1 MNQMP
6 SCCPAQGVEFLP
18 INDEG
23 LLFDQNGQRLF
34 HLNAVATFIWSC
46 LDQGHDI
53 EDIAQATGQAM
64 RVKHVRARQYVL
76 DMLKTWRVTGLLQG
90 GCHFPS
96 PERAGGSLDEIS
108 LEVSDEDLQQ
118 PVIPARQ
125 HYQFL
130 DSVFS
135 LGFGSPLL
143 RELVDPTFQHLRT
156 QAEAKDL
163 LYLNIIYTRHRFTVL
178 HGNAVIGRC
187 ATSRELGPLLHGL
200 LGLLAIRRYE
210 YLLAIHASCLGRS
223 GNALVM
229 PGRSGSG
236 KTTVTAALMA
246 AGWEYMSDDTALL
259 LPQTLACVGAPYAL
273 TIKEGAWPILRRY
286 YPDIDRAPIHLRSD
300 ERLVRYLCP
309 TGHDFSKPR
318 PLRWVGFPHR
328 STTAT
333 SSMRLL
339 DQIEGL
345 YRMLEHCC
353 AIPRFLSS
361 DDIQL
366 LVDWSAGT
374 RFFEFAI
381 TDIDE
386 AVAQVDA
393 MTGTER
399 DAPGIPL
406 PTSDDSRESLA
417 TLHTSLIH
425 GPGNGRHI

>member
-6 SCCPAQGVEFLP
+6 SCRPAPEVELLP

-23 LLFDQNGQRLF
+23 ILFDQNGQRLF
-34 HLNAVATFIWSC
+34 HLNTVATLIWSR
-46 LDQGHDI
+46 LDKGQDI

-64 RVKHVRARQYVL
+64 CVEHIRARQYVL
-76 DMLKTWRVTGLLQG
+76 DMLKTWRATGLLQG
-90 GCHFPS
+90 GCNFPS
-96 PERAGGSLDEIS
+96 PERAGGSFDEIS
-108 LEVSDEDLQQ
+108 LEGEYLQQ

-135 LGFGSPLL
+135 LGFGSSVL
-143 RELVDPTFQHLRT
+143 RELVDPIVQHLRT
-156 QAEAKDL
+156 QTNDNNL
-163 LYLNIIYTRHRFTVL
+163 FYLNIIDTRHGFTVV
-178 HGNAVIGRC
+178 HGSSVIGRC
-187 ATSRELGPLLHGL
+187 TSPRELGPLLHGL
-200 LGLLAIRRYE
+200 LGLLAIRRYK

-223 GNALVM
+223 GNALLM

-236 KTTVTAALMA
+236 KTTMTAALMA

-259 LPQTLACVGAPYAL
+259 LPQTLGCVGVPYAL
-273 TIKEGAWPILRRY
+273 TIKEDAWPILRRY
-286 YPDIDRAPIHLRSD
+286 YPSMDRAPIHLRSD

-309 TGHDFSKPR
+309 TRHDFSKPR

-328 STTAT
+328 ATTAT

-353 AIPRFLSS
+353 AIPHFLSS
-361 DDIQL
+361 GDIQL
-366 LVDWSAGT
+366 LVNWSANT

-393 MTGTER
+393 MTER
-399 DAPGIPL
+399 DAPDIPL
-406 PTSDDSRESLA
+406 PTSDDSRKSLA
-417 TLHTSLIH
+417 TRHT
-425 GPGNGRHI
+425 